1 MTTFLTHLLGA
12 FFYFLE
18 TILNKISCTN
28 NRTSLVKRYKGDDFL
43 ARRTNELTIEELT
56 VIQSP
61 KVRKSVNFKSAFE
74 SFLDDCEIRNL
85 RPQTI
90 QYYRNELSVF
100 YKTLKEI
107 GNDLPM
113 DELSK
118 DTLKDVIIYMKKK
131 GLQIVTINTRLR
143 AIRAFF
149 NFLQRE
155 RYIQHNPMKEIKL
168 LKDRKKV
175 VETFTNKQL
184 ETLFKQPNLRTFVG
198 LRDYTFMMLLLETGI
213 RVSELEGVCVQDILW
228 NESRIHIRKTKTYK
242 ERFVPI
248 QNKMKQQLQKYLQIR
263 GIAESDALFLT
274 LDNIPMSKR
283 QLQNRVTYYGKQAGL
298 KGVRCSCH
306 TFRHTFAKYSVKNG
320 AGIFE
325 LQQILG
331 HTSMEM
337 VKTYVNLFSDDVM
350 EKHKAFSPL
359 NGLEIGI

>member
-1 MTTFLTHLLGA
+1 M
-12 FFYFLE
+12 
-18 TILNKISCTN
+18 KM
-28 NRTSLVKRYKGDDFL
+28 
-43 ARRTNELTIEELT
+43 ARRTNELTIDELS
-56 VIQSP
+56 VINTT
-61 KVRKSVNFKSAFE
+61 KVVKEIDFKTALSLFV
-74 SFLDDCEIRNL
+74 DDCQIRNL

-100 YKTLKEI
+100 FKLLIEQDITPSFDTI
-107 GNDLPM
+107 T
-113 DELSK
+113 K
-118 DTLKDVIIYMKKK
+118 DHIKRNVILYMKEK
-131 GLQIVTINTRLR
+131 GLQTVTINTRLR

-155 RYIQHNPMKEIKL
+155 RYIKQNPMNEIKL

-184 ETLFKQPNLRTFVG
+184 ETLFKQPNLRSFVG
-198 LRDYTFMMLLLETGI
+198 VRDYTFMMLLLETGI

-228 NESRIHIRKTKTYK
+228 NESRIHIRKTKTYR
-242 ERFVPI
+242 ERLVPI
-248 QNKMKQQLQKYLQIR
+248 QKKMKHQLQKYLQIR
-263 GIAESDALFLT
+263 GKTESDALFLT
-274 LDNIPMSKR
+274 LDDTSMSKR
-283 QLQNRVTYYGKQAGL
+283 QFQNRVTYYGKQAGL

-337 VKTYVNLFSDDVM
+337 VRTYVNLFSDDVM
-350 EKHKAFSPL
+350 EKHRAFSPL

>member
-1 MTTFLTHLLGA
+1 M
-12 FFYFLE
+12 
-18 TILNKISCTN
+18 
-28 NRTSLVKRYKGDDFL
+28 
-43 ARRTNELTIEELT
+43 ARRINELSIEELS
-56 VIQSP
+56 VIQTK
-61 KVRKSVNFKSAFE
+61 KVVKEIDFKSAFE
-74 SFLDDCEIRNL
+74 SFVDDCEIRNL

-107 GNDLPM
+107 GVDAPM
-113 DELSK
+113 DEISK
-118 DTLKDVIIYMKKK
+118 DTLKDIIIQMKKK
-131 GLQIVTINTRLR
+131 GLQTVTINTRLR

-155 RYIQHNPMKEIKL
+155 RYIKHNPMAEIKL
-168 LKDRKKV
+168 LKDRKKI

-184 ETLFKQPNLRTFVG
+184 QMLFKQPNLRTFVG
-198 LRDYTFMMLLLETGI
+198 IRDYTFMMLLLETGI
-213 RVSELEGVCVQDILW
+213 RVSELEGVCVQDIIW
-228 NESRIHIRKTKTYK
+228 NESRIHIRKTKTYR
-242 ERFVPI
+242 ERLVPI

-263 GIAESDALFLT
+263 GTTECDALFLT
-274 LDNIPMSKR
+274 LDDTPMSKR
-283 QLQNRVTYYGKQAGL
+283 QFQNRVTYYGKQANL
-298 KGVRCSCH
+298 QGVRCSCH

>member
-1 MTTFLTHLLGA
+1 M
-12 FFYFLE
+12 
-18 TILNKISCTN
+18 
-28 NRTSLVKRYKGDDFL
+28 
-43 ARRTNELTIEELT
+43 ARRTNELSIEELA
-56 VIQSP
+56 VINSP
-61 KVRKSVNFKSAFE
+61 KIVKEIDFKTALSLFV
-74 SFLDDCEIRNL
+74 DDCELRNL

-100 YKTLKEI
+100 YKILKEI
-107 GNDLPM
+107 GNHSPM
-113 DELSK
+113 DEISK
-118 DTLKDVIIYMKKK
+118 DILKAVIIQMKKK
-131 GLQIVTINTRLR
+131 GLQTVTINTRLR

-155 RYIQHNPMKEIKL
+155 KYIKQNPMNEIKL

-175 VETFTNKQL
+175 VETFTTKQL
-184 ETLFKQPNLRTFVG
+184 EILFKQPNLRSFVG
-198 LRDYTFMMLLLETGI
+198 ARDYTFMMLLLETGI
-213 RVSELEGVCVQDILW
+213 RVSELEGICLQDILW
-228 NESRIHIRKTKTYK
+228 NESRIHIRKTKTYR
-242 ERFVPI
+242 ERLVPI

-263 GIAESDALFLT
+263 GIIDTDALFLT
-274 LDNIPMSKR
+274 LDNTTMSKR
-283 QLQNRVTYYGKQAGL
+283 QFQNRVTYYGKQAGL